1 MLATAV
7 IVFREILEAALIIG
21 IVAAATRGVPGR
33 SVWLAAGVAVG
44 LVGAGIV
51 ALATERIS
59 EMASGIGQELFNAA
73 VLGIVVLMLAWHNV
87 WMAAHGAA
95 LSKQARQVGVEVR
108 DGGRARSALL
118 IIVALAVLRE
128 GSETVLFLYGVAAS
142 EGGGSLLLVAGGL
155 IGFGGGAAVGYALY
169 RGLLRIPLRLF
180 FSVTSALVL
189 FLAAGM
195 ASQAARFLV
204 QADVL
209 PSLATPAWDAS
220 SLLPQT
226 SILGTLLHGL
236 VGYEARPAGIQILVY
251 VAVLLVIAAGMWM
264 SRNGALSTA
273 TASSGRQPLAVRAET
288 EVGGRKRISCDER

>member
-21 IVAAATRGVPGR
+21 VVAAATRGVRGR
-33 SVWLAAGVAVG
+33 GAWLFAGVGAGV
-44 LVGAGIV
+44 VGAGIV
-51 ALATERIS
+51 ALATGRIS
-59 EMASGIGQELFNAA
+59 EMASGMGQELFNAA
-73 VLGIVVLMLAWHNV
+73 VLGIAVLMLAWHNV

-95 LSKQARQVGVEVR
+95 LSKQARQVGIEVR

-118 IIVALAVLRE
+118 ILVALAVLRE
-128 GSETVLFLYGVAAS
+128 GSETVLFLYGIAAS
-142 EGGGSLLLVAGGL
+142 EGGASPAMLAGGL
-155 IGFGGGAAVGYALY
+155 IGIGGGVVVGYALY

-180 FSVTSALVL
+180 FGVTSALVL
-189 FLAAGM
+189 FLAAGL

-204 QADVL
+204 QADIL

-236 VGYEARPAGIQILVY
+236 VGYEARPAGIQVVVY
-251 VAVLLVIAAGMWM
+251 VSVLLAIAAGMWM
-264 SRNGALSTA
+264 SRSGSLSTA
-273 TASSGRQPLAVRAET
+273 TASGRRRPLAVRAET
-288 EVGGRKRISCDER
+288 DVGGHGRI